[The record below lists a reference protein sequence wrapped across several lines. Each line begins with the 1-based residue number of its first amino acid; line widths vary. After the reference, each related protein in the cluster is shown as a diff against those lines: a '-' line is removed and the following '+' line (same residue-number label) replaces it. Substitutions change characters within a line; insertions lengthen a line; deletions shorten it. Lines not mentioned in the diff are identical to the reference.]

1 MNQKD
6 ALRKLK
12 DKSKYI
18 DLDVFQ
24 NIEER
29 IKKDIKE
36 DIKKE
41 NDEFSKKAILIIN
54 QGVSINVL
62 RNMILSDI
70 YSSKLMGKLL
80 PCNFP

>member
-6 ALRKLK
+6 ALKKLK

-18 DLDVFQ
+18 DSDVFQ

-41 NDEFSKKAILIIN
+41 NEEFVKKATLIVN
-54 QGVSINVL
+54 QGISADVL
-62 RNMILSDI
+62 KNIILSDI
-70 YSSKLMGKLL
+70 YGSGLMQKLPSYKL
-80 PCNFP
+80 